1 MSVQFTN
8 VNDWISPR
16 FTGLREAIVCHSLN
30 SFDRQAVAISGH
42 GLQPRYFHGSYFP
55 TLVNSID
62 KATAVTGLPSPG
74 SSGTE
79 AEFLHVVFI
88 ANARMGHDSGGPYAY
103 KGICPVKKKIN
114 GSYFQLH
121 SPAGAC
127 PCYGT
132 KSKMQPFEAIGGTNV
147 FQSKIPVSFKVS
159 VEKHDSLGQKL
170 A

>member
-16 FTGLREAIVCHSLN
+16 FTGLPSIAKQSRSRAT
-30 SFDRQAVAISGH
+30 
-42 GLQPRYFHGSYFP
+42 GS
-55 TLVNSID
+55 SQ
-62 KATAVTGLPSPG
+62 VTGLPSPG